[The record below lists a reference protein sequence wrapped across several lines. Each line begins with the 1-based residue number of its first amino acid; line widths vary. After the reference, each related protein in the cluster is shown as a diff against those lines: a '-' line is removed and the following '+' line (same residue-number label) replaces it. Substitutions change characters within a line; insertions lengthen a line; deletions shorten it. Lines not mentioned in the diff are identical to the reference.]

1 MDWNKATK
9 IERIQMCCE
18 EGIEDNIKRLLRFE
32 EGTHMHS
39 YILGAINS
47 FEQILS
53 HVQDGQGP
61 PSNKYQY

>member
-18 EGIEDNIKRLLRFE
+18 EGIEFNNKRLLRFE

-39 YILGAINS
+39 FILGSISA
-47 FEQILS
+47 FEQVLS
-53 HVQDGQGP
+53 HVEDGQGP
-61 PSNKYQY
+61 RSNK